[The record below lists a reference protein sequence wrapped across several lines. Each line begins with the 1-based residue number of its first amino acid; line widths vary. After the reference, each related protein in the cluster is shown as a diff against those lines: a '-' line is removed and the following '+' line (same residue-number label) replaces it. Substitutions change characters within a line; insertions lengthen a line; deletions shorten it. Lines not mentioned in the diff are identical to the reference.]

1 MSENPWPCCNS
12 LENAVFEQ
20 AILFVGKFREW
31 GIPIP
36 DGGASFMEMTFCP
49 FCGARLLPSVRGAW
63 FDKAEALGIGP
74 PYDQMPAE
82 YLSEAWWLVS
92 N

>member
-1 MSENPWPCCNS
+1 
-12 LENAVFEQ
+12 
-20 AILFVGKFREW
+20 
-31 GIPIP
+31 
-36 DGGASFMEMTFCP
+36 MEMTFCP
-49 FCGARLLPSVRGAW
+49 FCGARLPPSLRDAW

-74 PYDQMPAE
+74 PYDEMPAE

>member
-1 MSENPWPCCNS
+1 MSDNPWPCCNS

-20 AILFVGKFREW
+20 AIRFVGKFREW

-36 DGGASFMEMTFCP
+36 DGGTSFMEVTFCP
-49 FCGARLLPSVRGAW
+49 FCGTKLPSSLRDAW
-63 FDKAEALGIGP
+63 FDKAEELGIGP
-74 PYDQMPAE
+74 PYDEMPTE

-92 N
+92 D

>member
-12 LENAVFEQ
+12 LENAIFEQ
-20 AILFVGKFREW
+20 AIRFVGKFREW

-36 DGGASFMEMTFCP
+36 DGGTSFMEMTFCP
-49 FCGARLLPSVRGAW
+49 FCGTRLPSSLRDAW
-63 FDKAEALGIGP
+63 FDKAEELGIGP
-74 PYDQMPAE
+74 PYDEMPAE

>member
-1 MSENPWPCCNS
+1 MSGNPWPCCNS
-12 LENAVFEQ
+12 LENAVFEE
-20 AILFVGKFREW
+20 AILFIAKFREW

-36 DGGASFMEMTFCP
+36 DGGTSFMEMTFCP
-49 FCGARLLPSVRGAW
+49 FCGTKLPSSLRDAW
-63 FDKAEALGIGP
+63 FAKAEELGIGP

-82 YLSEAWWLVS
+82 YLSEAWWLLS